1 MKYKRENKQVIPAA
15 DPRLRF
21 DVFRK
26 AILAASDRVLD
37 SGSYILGEEVKNF
50 EKAFAAYIGTSYC
63 IAVNSGTDAISL
75 SLLAIGVKPNDE
87 VITTSVTAPATVCAI
102 LNIGATPV
110 IVDVAS
116 PTYCISPEAVKVAI
130 TNKSKAIV
138 PVHLHGYA
146 ASLQEL
152 EQLAQKYSLHI
163 IEDCAQSHGARYQGK
178 KLGSIGICG
187 TFSFYPTKNLGC
199 MGDGGAIITDD
210 PVIAKKLFAFRNYG
224 INKDGLII
232 SNGMNS
238 RMDELQAAIL
248 NVQLSDLDN
257 YNKRRVF
264 YAKAYNVRL
273 KEYSANLPPI
283 IDGSVYHQY
292 PIRVE
297 NRDEFRIKLLKSGV
311 ATNIHYAHTMKH
323 HPQFE
328 KYCKNIPVA
337 EYVADQFVSLPIQ
350 PEILDVH
357 FEEVVNVVL
366 QVLKEH

>member
-1 MKYKRENKQVIPAA
+1 MKYKRENKQIIPAA

-26 AILAASDRVLD
+26 AILEASGRVLD
-37 SGSYILGEEVKNF
+37 SGSYILGEEVKDF
-50 EKAFAAYIGTSYC
+50 EKAFAAYIGASYC

-87 VITTSVTAPATVCAI
+87 VITTSVTAPATVSAI

-130 TNKSKAIV
+130 TNKTKAIV

-146 ASLQEL
+146 APLQKL
-152 EQLAQKYSLHI
+152 EQLAQKYNLHI
-163 IEDCAQSHGARYQGK
+163 VEDCAQAHGGQYKGK

-187 TFSFYPTKNLGC
+187 AFSFYPTKNLGC
-199 MGDGGAIITDD
+199 MGDGGAITTDD
-210 PVIAKKLFAFRNYG
+210 PTIAKKMYSLRNYG
-224 INKDGLII
+224 INEDGLIV

-248 NVQLSDLDN
+248 NVQLADLDD
-257 YNKRRVF
+257 YNRRRAF
-264 YAKAYNVRL
+264 YAKAYAVRFR
-273 KEYSANLPPI
+273 EYIDVLPPI
-283 IDGSVYHQY
+283 IEGSVYHQY

-311 ATNIHYAHTMKH
+311 ATNVHYAHSMKH

-337 EYVADQFVSLPIQ
+337 EYVTDLFVSLPIQ

-357 FEEVVNVVL
+357 FEEVVNAVL
-366 QVLKEH
+366 RVLKEH